1 MDVCSVCSLLGH
13 SDYLNVGVLP
23 SLEKLAMIVLAYI
36 SFIIIKPLH
45 KLSFINP
52 HNNPGSRY
60 SYSIKNEDVHL
71 RKGSLSKF

>member
-23 SLEKLAMIVLAYI
+23 SLEKLAMLVLAYI

-45 KLSFINP
+45 KLSFVNP
-52 HNNPGSRY
+52 HNNPGGRY

-71 RKGSLSKF
+71 YRVTQ